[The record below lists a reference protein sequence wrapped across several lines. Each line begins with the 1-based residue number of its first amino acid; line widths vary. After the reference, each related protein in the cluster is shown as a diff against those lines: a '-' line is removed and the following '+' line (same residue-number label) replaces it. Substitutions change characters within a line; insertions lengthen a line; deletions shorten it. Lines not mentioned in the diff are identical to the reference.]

1 MLAKASPG
9 LLAVEASASRPSVKP
24 VVATLLFFFSLAA
37 TADSRFTS
45 ACEKLA
51 AEADIRVLF
60 EDRQLTRDDSRSF
73 EVLKRLARSGANPH
87 HSVLGLTHAEPT
99 ASLEVTPRILTDID
113 GKACGV
119 ASLTLKLGFSTLQV
133 YLASELK
140 DGCRRRIVDEHEQ
153 EHVAVWRN
161 HFKAGARLLESLL
174 RQKLGQAAY
183 FSNPAEARE
192 ALQQRANDLIVP
204 LLKNL
209 NDGIGVNQQEID
221 TAGSYRYVEGRLR
234 GCP

>member
-1 MLAKASPG
+1 MN
-9 LLAVEASASRPSVKP
+9 LL
-24 VVATLLFFFSLAA
+24 VATLLLFCSVAA
-37 TADSRFTS
+37 TADTGFII

-60 EDRQLTRDDSRSF
+60 EDSAVTRDDSRSV
-73 EVLKRLARSGANPH
+73 EVLKRLSKSGPTPH

-99 ASLEVTPRILTDID
+99 ASLDVTPRILTDFD
-113 GKACGV
+113 GRVCGV
-119 ASLTLKLGFSTLQV
+119 PSLTLKLGFSTLQV

-140 DGCRRRIVDEHEQ
+140 DACRRRIVDEHEQ

-161 HFKAGARLLESLL
+161 HFKAGARMLESLL
-174 RQKLGQAAY
+174 RRKLSQAAY
-183 FSNPAEARE
+183 FSNPTEARE
-192 ALQQRANDLIVP
+192 ALQQRANELIVP

-221 TAGSYRYVEGRLR
+221 SAGSYRYVEGRMR
-234 GCP
+234 ACP

>member
-1 MLAKASPG
+1 M
-9 LLAVEASASRPSVKP
+9 KP
-24 VVATLLFFFSLAA
+24 VVATLLLFFSLAA
-37 TADSRFTS
+37 AADTRFS
-45 ACEKLA
+45 IACEKLA

-60 EDRQLTRDDSRSF
+60 EDRPLTHDDSRSV
-73 EVLKRLARSGANPH
+73 EVLKRLAKSGTNPH

-113 GKACGV
+113 GRVCGV
-119 ASLTLKLGFSTLQV
+119 PSLTLKLSFSTLQV

-140 DGCRRRIVDEHEQ
+140 DACRRRIVDEHEQ

-161 HFKAGARLLESLL
+161 HFKAGARMLESLL
-174 RQKLGQAAY
+174 RRELGQAAY
-183 FSNPAEARE
+183 FSNPAEAKE
-192 ALQQRANDLIVP
+192 TLQQRANELIVP

-221 TAGSYRYVEGRLR
+221 SAGSYRYVEGRMR